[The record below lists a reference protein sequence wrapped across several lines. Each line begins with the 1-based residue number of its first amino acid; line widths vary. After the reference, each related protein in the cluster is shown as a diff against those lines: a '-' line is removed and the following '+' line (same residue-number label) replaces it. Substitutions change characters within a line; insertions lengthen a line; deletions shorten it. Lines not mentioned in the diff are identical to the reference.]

1 MTIGFILIALFF
13 ILIAVLYIHDE
24 DREMIGLFLFM
35 LAVITII
42 GMVIG
47 SDIQLE
53 IGTQS
58 KKPIKPTI
66 KVECINGKCD
76 TTYIYKTKEQKLLDR
91 FRILQ

>member
-13 ILIAVLYIHDE
+13 ILITVLYIHDE
-24 DREMIGLFLFM
+24 DRDQIGLFLFM

-47 SDIQLE
+47 SDIQLG

-66 KVECINGKCD
+66 KVECTDGKCD
-76 TTYIYKTKEQKLLDR
+76 TTYIYKTKE
-91 FRILQ
+91 